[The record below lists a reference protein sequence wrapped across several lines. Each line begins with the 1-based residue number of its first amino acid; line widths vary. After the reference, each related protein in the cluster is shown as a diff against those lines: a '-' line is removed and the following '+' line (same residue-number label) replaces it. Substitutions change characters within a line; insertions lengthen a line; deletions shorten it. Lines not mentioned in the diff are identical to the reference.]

1 MSPFIHLHVHTQYS
15 VLDGQASVT
24 ALVDKAISDGMPGI
38 AITDHGN
45 MFGIK
50 EFYNYVKKK
59 NSKVNDQIKEVK
71 KSLEQ
76 AREQNNQD
84 ATEELQ
90 KELNA
95 LNPKIFKP
103 IFGCE
108 MYVAKESL
116 HTHVDK
122 KDTGRH
128 LVVLAKNETGYHN
141 LVKIVSQ
148 AWTEGFYSHPRT
160 DKKALAEHHEGL
172 IVCSA
177 CLGGEI
183 PRLIQAGDIE
193 EAEKQVKWF
202 KDTFGDD
209 YYIEIQRHKTN
220 LPGANTE
227 VFERQQEVNPE
238 LIRIARKFDI
248 KIVATND
255 VHFVNEDD
263 ADAHDRLI
271 CVSTNKAVD
280 DPMRMRYTKQE
291 WLKSQSEM
299 NDIFSDIPEAIENT
313 MEILDKV
320 TTYSID
326 HKPILPNF
334 PLPDGFTDNDDYLR
348 YLTYE
353 GAKRRWGTPTKEQC
367 ERLDF
372 ELDTIKNM
380 GFPGYFL
387 IVQDFIQAGRDRGVS
402 IGPGRGSAAGSAVAY
417 CLGITQLDPLKYDL
431 LFERFLNPDRIS
443 LPDID
448 IDFDDDGRADVLK
461 YVTDKYGADK
471 VAHIIT
477 YGTMAAKMALK
488 DVARVQQLPVAEGN
502 RLTKLIPKHMPE
514 VNGKELKPTLKNCYE
529 YVDEFKAE
537 LNSPSAQIRETLKFA
552 RQLEGNVRGT
562 GVHACG
568 VIIGRDPITDWVP
581 VSTATDKD
589 GSKLLVTQ
597 YEGCV
602 IEETGLIKMD
612 FLGLKTLSIIK
623 EAVNN
628 IRLTNGIEID
638 IDTIPIDDPKT
649 YQLYCEGRTTGTF
662 QFESPGMQ
670 KYLRELQPSVFE
682 DLIAMNAL
690 YRPGPMAY
698 IPDFIDRKHGKQPI
712 VYDIPVME
720 KYLKDTYGVTV
731 YQEQVMLLSRLL
743 ANFTRGES
751 DTLRKAMG
759 KKLIDKM
766 NHLKGKFLEG
776 GQANGHKPDV
786 LEKIWADW
794 EKFASYAFNKS
805 HATCYSWVAYQT
817 AYLKA
822 NYPAEYMA
830 AVLSRNLTDITKLTN
845 FMDECKSMHINVKG
859 PDVNESFSAFGV
871 NKKGDIRFG
880 LAAIKGIGANVVNAI
895 IGARNKDGQ
904 FQSIYDFVER
914 VDKAALNRRTLEG
927 LALSGAFDCF
937 PEVNRE
943 DFFLANNKGETLAE
957 LLARY
962 GQNYQNAKGSQEN
975 SLFGDFD
982 ESLNTAGRPPI
993 KPAPRWNDIER
1004 LDRERDLVGMYLSG
1018 HPLDPYFVELRY
1030 GCSQTLK
1037 EFNEE
1042 GPVEDRELTLAG
1054 LVCDYQIKQGRK
1066 GPFGIL
1072 KIEDYSASAEFA
1084 LFGQDYIDYGKFGI
1098 KGTPII
1104 IRGRYGRRFANSD
1117 IRFQIASITLLEQ
1130 QKGKLVSG
1138 ITLNLDTEQINENLH
1153 GVLND
1158 IMKSSTDNRTP
1169 LYLRIHDHELNRSI
1183 RLSTAVKM
1191 PVTRHSLT
1199 TLEEM
1204 AIDFDIVQS

>member
-1 MSPFIHLHVHTQYS
+1 
-15 VLDGQASVT
+15 
-24 ALVDKAISDGMPGI
+24 MPGI

-76 AREQNNQD
+76 AQEQNNQD
-84 ATEELQ
+84 AIEELQ
-90 KELNA
+90 KELNT
-95 LNPKIFKP
+95 LNSKIFKP

-1169 LYLRIHDHELNRSI
+1169 LYLRIHDHDLNRSI

>member
-76 AREQNNQD
+76 AQEQNNQD
-84 ATEELQ
+84 AIEELQ
-90 KELNA
+90 KELNT
-95 LNPKIFKP
+95 LNSKIFKP

-830 AVLSRNLTDITKLTN
+830 AVRSRNLTDITKLTN

-993 KPAPRWNDIER
+993 KSAPRWNDIER

-1169 LYLRIHDHELNRSI
+1169 LYLRIHDHDLNRSI

>member
-15 VLDGQASVT
+15 VLDGQAAVT

-76 AREQNNQD
+76 AQEQNNQD
-84 ATEELQ
+84 AIEELQ
-90 KELNA
+90 KELNT
-95 LNPKIFKP
+95 LNSKIFKP

-334 PLPDGFTDNDDYLR
+334 PLPDDFTDNDDYLR

-993 KPAPRWNDIER
+993 KSAPRWNDIER

-1169 LYLRIHDHELNRSI
+1169 LYLRIHDHDLNRSI